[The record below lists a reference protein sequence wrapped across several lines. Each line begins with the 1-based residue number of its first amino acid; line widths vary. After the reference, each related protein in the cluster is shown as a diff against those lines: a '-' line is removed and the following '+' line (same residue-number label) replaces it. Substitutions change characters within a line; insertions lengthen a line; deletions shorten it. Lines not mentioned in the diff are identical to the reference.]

1 MSYCLCLFQ
10 FGLSLGHDKRYSSFA
25 DLESP
30 RILMSFPRRHQ
41 VVIAARHESGAASSD
56 GASSY
61 SNAMQSWGSTT
72 APHHRPDDIR

>member
-1 MSYCLCLFQ
+1 MN
-10 FGLSLGHDKRYSSFA
+10 KRYSSFA